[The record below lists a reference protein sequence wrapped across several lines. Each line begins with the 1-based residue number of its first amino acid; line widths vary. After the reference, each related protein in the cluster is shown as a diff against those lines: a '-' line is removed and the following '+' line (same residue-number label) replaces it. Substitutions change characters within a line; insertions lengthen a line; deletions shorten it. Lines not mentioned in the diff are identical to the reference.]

1 MSEDAKLRRVQQGY
15 QPQRDDFTKGYRPT
29 QPVNMSNLKI
39 PKNIGDA
46 AVMPRNS
53 GSPVRPSVEPKKE

>member
-1 MSEDAKLRRVQQGY
+1 MTEDTKIQRVQQGY
-15 QPQRDDFTKGYRPT
+15 QPQRDEFTKGYRPT

-53 GSPVRPSVEPKKE
+53 SNSVHPSIQPKKE

>member
-1 MSEDAKLRRVQQGY
+1 MSEDAKIRRLQEGY
-15 QPQRDDFTKGYRPT
+15 QPRRDELTKGYRPT

-53 GSPVRPSVEPKKE
+53 GNSVRPSVETKKE